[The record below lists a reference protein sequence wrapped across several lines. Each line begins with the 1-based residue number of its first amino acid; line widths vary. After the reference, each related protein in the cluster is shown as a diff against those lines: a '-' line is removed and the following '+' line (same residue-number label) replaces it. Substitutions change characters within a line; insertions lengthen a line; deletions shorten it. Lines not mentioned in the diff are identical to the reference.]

1 MKLRNE
7 ANCLRSRLG
16 QCVQEL
22 TVRRVAHDFAPSL
35 TMRCDTV
42 APGLY
47 APELGRNDGPG
58 QVRANH
64 CCGRVGF
71 NALNTIRPTLSVIK
85 AREGVKV
92 SSGEAG
98 VEFLP
103 ADELQRLRRP

>member
-58 QVRANH
+58 H
-64 CCGRVGF
+64 GGF
-71 NALNTIRPTLSVIK
+71 GPIIAV
-85 AREGVKV
+85 
-92 SSGEAG
+92 
-98 VEFLP
+98 VE
-103 ADELQRLRRP
+103 